1 MNSDLLEPQ
10 VRRLFASLQHAGGRV
25 ERGEDDE
32 SCDVR
37 IVDGEAGRE
46 QRGTC
51 VRFWLRLRGSDVLEA
66 RYQAYGCPHTL
77 AVCEWLAERLEAG
90 EAACVGNPADWCRTL
105 GVPIVKLGRLLVVE
119 DALQAALKK
128 VAPPSATAGEN
139 VVK

>member
-1 MNSDLLEPQ
+1 MNGDLLEPQ
-10 VRRLFASLQHAGGRV
+10 VRRLFASLRHAGARA
-25 ERGEDDE
+25 ERGEDQE
-32 SCDVR
+32 SGDARTVE
-37 IVDGEAGRE
+37 GEAGRE

-51 VRFWLRLRGSDVLEA
+51 VRFSLRLRGSDVLEA
-66 RYQAYGCPHTL
+66 RYRAYGCPHTL

-90 EAACVGNPADWCRTL
+90 EAACLGDPADWCRTL

-128 VAPPSATAGEN
+128 AALPGAMAVEN